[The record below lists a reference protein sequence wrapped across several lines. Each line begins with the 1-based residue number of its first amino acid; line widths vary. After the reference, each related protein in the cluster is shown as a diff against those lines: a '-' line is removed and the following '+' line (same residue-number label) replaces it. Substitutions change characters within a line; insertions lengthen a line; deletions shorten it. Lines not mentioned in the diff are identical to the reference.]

1 MTVKELKKALSG
13 IPDET
18 PVIGLYDGNG
28 EYVGISSA
36 RLHEEEDEDGKYTN
50 LVINV
55 RNHLD

>member
-1 MTVKELKKALSG
+1 MTVKELKDVLCG

-36 RLHEEEDEDGKYTN
+36 RFHEEEDEDGKYTQV
-50 LVINV
+50 VINV
-55 RNHLD
+55 MNHLD

>member
-1 MTVKELKKALSG
+1 MTVKELKAALRG

-36 RLHEEEDEDGKYTN
+36 RPHEEEDENGKYTIV
-50 LVINV
+50 VIHV
-55 RNHLD
+55 MNHLD

>member
-1 MTVKELKKALSG
+1 MTVKELKKALRG

-36 RLHEEEDEDGKYTN
+36 RFSEEEDEDGKYTKV
-50 LVINV
+50 VINV
-55 RNHLD
+55 MNHLD

>member
-1 MTVKELKKALSG
+1 MTVKDLKAALRG

-36 RLHEEEDEDGKYTN
+36 RFNEEEDEDGKYSQV
-50 LVINV
+50 VINV
-55 RNHLD
+55 MNHLD